1 MKGAMKKRYF
11 YRGKRIHRSSLPAQV
26 LSAFCGVLLILF
38 AVSSVMAVR
47 ACLQSRSEQQA
58 FEHLSAVKEAAA
70 DASVSSPEA
79 AQQDTRSVYETL
91 RAQIADFSVWLT
103 VPGTDIDYPVMYT
116 PDNPEYYLHRAFD
129 QSDSVSGTP
138 FIGEGGSPESDLFI
152 IYGHNMKNGTMFGTL
167 SRYEDPDFYREH
179 STLTLASAEGE
190 DVYEIFAAVETRVLY
205 AGEAGYR
212 YYSHAGELSETDF
225 IELTGWL
232 SENTLYSTGVPP
244 SPGKQIAILSTCSYH
259 TENGRFLIA
268 AQKIS

>member
-1 MKGAMKKRYF
+1 MKKRYF
-11 YRGKRIHRSSLPAQV
+11 YRGKRIHRASLTAQV
-26 LSAFCGVLLILF
+26 LSLLCGVLLILF
-38 AVSSVMAVR
+38 AVSSVMAAR
-47 ACLQSRSEQQA
+47 ACLQSRSEQRA
-58 FEHLSAVKEAAA
+58 FERLSAAKETAS
-70 DASVSSPEA
+70 DASASPDA
-79 AQQDTRSVYETL
+79 AQRDTRSVYETL
-91 RAQIADFSVWLT
+91 KAQNTDFAAWLT

-116 PDNPEYYLHRAFD
+116 PDDPEYYLHRAFD

-167 SRYEDPDFYREH
+167 SRYEDPEFYREH

-205 AGEAGYR
+205 TGEAGYR

-232 SENTLYSTGVPP
+232 AENTLYSTGVLP
-244 SPGKQIAILSTCSYH
+244 SPGKQIVILSTCSYH
-259 TENGRFLIA
+259 TENGRFLVA
-268 AQKIS
+268 VQKIS